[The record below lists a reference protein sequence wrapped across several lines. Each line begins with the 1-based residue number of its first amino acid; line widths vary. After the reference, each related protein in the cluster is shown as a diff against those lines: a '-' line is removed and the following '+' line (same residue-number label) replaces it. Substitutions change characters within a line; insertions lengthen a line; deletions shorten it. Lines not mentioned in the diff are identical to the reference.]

1 MTEQNRYLNAE
12 EARQVREFVDHY
24 DENAADADPVLDA
37 LDRSILK
44 SECLSTIESVN
55 SLLTT
60 RALESQQKVEHS
72 SVPTR
77 VLQSIAADDAMA
89 DLDDAIFEGVRR
101 NAPFS
106 EDLGAAHLDAA
117 YAEIETA
124 QKVVKGQKER
134 AAQERKETAARFMGF
149 KYRTVGGSEF
159 DRGKKR

>member
-1 MTEQNRYLNAE
+1 
-12 EARQVREFVDHY
+12 VREFVDHY

-44 SECLSTIESVN
+44 SEGLSTIESVN

-60 RALESQQKVEHS
+60 RALESQQKVERS

-77 VLQSIAADDAMA
+77 VLQSIAADDALA
-89 DLDDAIFEGVRR
+89 SLDDALFQSVREQ
-101 NAPFS
+101 APLS

-117 YAEIETA
+117 YAEIEAA

-134 AAQERKETAARFMGF
+134 AAQARAQTARRFMGF
-149 KYRTVGGSEF
+149 GYKTVTAKQFE
-159 DRGKKR
+159 RGKKR